1 MPRLISCAADLK
13 SVLLP
18 HILLFSRANL
28 SYTKRVRAAN
38 PAPDVEMKIVLAY
51 SGGLDTSVLLV
62 WLKEKYNAEII
73 AYCADVGQAEELD
86 GVIEKALATGASK
99 CIIGDLK
106 ADFAANYIFPM
117 FQANAVYEGRYL
129 LGTSIARPC
138 ISKAM
143 VDVALAEGADAI
155 AHGATGKGNDQVRFE
170 LSINALAPKLQVI
183 APWRMKEWREQ
194 FPGRAEMIK
203 YAEEHGIPIR
213 QSMKKP
219 YSMDR
224 NLLHISYEA
233 GILEDTWYDA
243 TKEEDRGMYVLSS
256 APEDAPDTPQY
267 LQCLFEK
274 GDIIGLQT
282 EGLAD
287 IISEVGASDC
297 IQGEKDG
304 YTLLTPLGI
313 MLVLN
318 FLGGK
323 HGIGRVDIIENRFVG
338 MKSRG
343 IYETPGGTI
352 LLAAHRDIET
362 ITMDRE
368 AQKVRDS
375 LIPDYAA
382 MVYNGFW
389 FAPEREAIQALVT
402 KTQETVN
409 GEVRLKLYK
418 GNVMYAGRRSPNSLY
433 SYAMATMEADY
444 TDEDYN
450 QDDAS
455 GFIHLNGLRL
465 KQFARVNNK

>member
-1 MPRLISCAADLK
+1 MHGDK
-13 SVLLP
+13 
-18 HILLFSRANL
+18 
-28 SYTKRVRAAN
+28 K
-38 PAPDVEMKIVLAY
+38 MKIVLAY

-106 ADFAANYIFPM
+106 ADFAENYIFPM

-143 VDVALAEGADAI
+143 VDVAIAEGADAI

-183 APWRMKEWREQ
+183 APWRMKEWRDQ

-243 TKEEDRGMYVLSS
+243 TKEEDRGMYVLST

-274 GDIIGLQT
+274 GNIIGLQT
-282 EGLAD
+282 EDLAE
-287 IISEVGASDC
+287 IMEQVGTTA
-297 IQGEKDG
+297 IGEKDG
-304 YTLLTPLGI
+304 YTLLDPLGI

-318 FLGGK
+318 ALGGK
-323 HGIGRVDIIENRFVG
+323 HGIGRVDIVENRFVG

-389 FAPEREAIQALVT
+389 FAPEREAIQALVS

-444 TDEDYN
+444 TEEDYN

-465 KQFARVNNK
+465 KQFARVNN